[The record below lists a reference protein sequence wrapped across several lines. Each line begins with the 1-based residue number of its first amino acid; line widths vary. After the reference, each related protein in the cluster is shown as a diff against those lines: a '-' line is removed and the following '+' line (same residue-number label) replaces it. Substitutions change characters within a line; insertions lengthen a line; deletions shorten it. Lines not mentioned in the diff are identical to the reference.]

1 MIKPVN
7 ATRTIIDTI
16 KIQVS
21 SFDGLLSLRNI
32 ISSSFFSFDDPPAK
46 HESPI
51 TKAMELLQSNTDTI
65 LDHQL
70 LLKWQSPR

>member
-7 ATRTIIDTI
+7 DTRTIIDTI

-32 ISSSFFSFDDPPAK
+32 ISSSFFSFDALPAK

-51 TKAMELLQSNTDTI
+51 TKAMGLLQSNTDTI
-65 LDHQL
+65 LDHHL
-70 LLKWQSPR
+70 LLTWQSPR